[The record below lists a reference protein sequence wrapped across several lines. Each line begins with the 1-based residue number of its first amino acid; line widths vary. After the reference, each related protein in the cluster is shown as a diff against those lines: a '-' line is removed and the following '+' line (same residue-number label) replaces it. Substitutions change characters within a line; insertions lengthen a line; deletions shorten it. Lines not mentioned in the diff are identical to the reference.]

1 MIVKIDTNVPFK
13 CTSWE
18 SGQVLS
24 RKLMLG
30 LVADFQQNKPL
41 ALNSQFVHGMRSI
54 LSDTSLDKVMFLSP
68 LPVFIMFLK

>member
-1 MIVKIDTNVPFK
+1 
-13 CTSWE
+13 
-18 SGQVLS
+18 
-24 RKLMLG
+24 MLG

-41 ALNSQFVHGMRSI
+41 ALNSQFVHGMRRI

>member
-1 MIVKIDTNVPFK
+1 
-13 CTSWE
+13 
-18 SGQVLS
+18 
-24 RKLMLG
+24 MLG

-68 LPVFIMFLK
+68 LPLPVFIMFLK